1 MVFVLALGA
10 ALANALTSIFQRM
23 GVEKAPQSATL
34 RLSLIVHALH
44 KKIWLLGFALMI
56 VSFLLQATALH
67 LGRLSQVQPVLT
79 TELVFLVAVLAT
91 WFGFTVGRREWL
103 GSLAVTAGLHRLLF
117 FAHPEYGMQT
127 PPLWEWLIAGGACT
141 VGIGVAHR
149 AGAGPAWWRAAMFGT
164 GAAISFA
171 FTSACTK
178 AVADFAAHDVA
189 SLYRHWQTYALAFF
203 GAQASGRSLRPE
215 NCAVAVPRW
224 LNSARNT
231 SPGSTETIRCT
242 ARAARRRLRAGT
254 RRRARACSPARRRT
268 GPGCRARPRRRR
280 CRPARRAG
288 SPPRRLVTVGRGPGR
303 ADRLDLLAAG
313 GVLVVMVPMGP
324 RRWGPAVRGVGDP
337 PELPGR

>member
-103 GSLAVTAGLHRLLF
+103 GSLAVTAGLAGFLF

-127 PPLWEWLIAGGACT
+127 PPLWAWLIAGGACT
-141 VGIGVAHR
+141 VGIGVAIALALR
-149 AGAGPAWWRAAMFGT
+149 GPAWWRAAMFGT
-164 GAAISFA
+164 AAAISFA

-189 SLYRHWQTYALAFF
+189 SLYRHWQTYALAAF
-203 GAQASGRSLRPE
+203 GALAVFLAQNAYHAGPIVASQSSIVLVDPLASILIGVGIFGDSLRTSGPWGPLE
-215 NCAVAVPRW
+215 AFSLLVMFAGAYW
-224 LNSARNT
+224 LAHSPLVSGIYGDDKSRAPLSRRSAR
-231 SPGSTETIRCT
+231 S
-242 ARAARRRLRAGT
+242 ARM
-254 RRRARACSPARRRT
+254 
-268 GPGCRARPRRRR
+268 
-280 CRPARRAG
+280 
-288 SPPRRLVTVGRGPGR
+288 
-303 ADRLDLLAAG
+303 ADATC
-313 GVLVVMVPMGP
+313 PTTP
-324 RRWGPAVRGVGDP
+324 S
-337 PELPGR
+337 